1 MSFLN
6 KIYAWILKNYIKVI
20 LFLFIIGIAYGAY
33 LYYHFQAQK
42 KDQDAGDLFLS
53 FYNSYSASDFDEEEY
68 KIVSDAISLI
78 DDASIYL
85 AMLKSIYAV
94 ESVKDND
101 LQKALAELLNAREI
115 LSSKR
120 NNFNFLKEIIDL
132 RMVNIFIDLEDLESA
147 KKILGNNFTVYQTNK
162 LILQGDIFAIEKK
175 FKDAKKK
182 YVDAI
187 ARSENETQRN
197 LINLKISTLTEQ

>member
-1 MSFLN
+1 MNFFN

-20 LFLFIIGIAYGAY
+20 LFLLIIGLAYGAY
-33 LYYHFQAQK
+33 LYYFFQAQK

-53 FYNSYSASDFDEEEY
+53 FYNSYSVSDFDEEEY
-68 KIVSDAISLI
+68 NIAIDAISQI
-78 DDASIYL
+78 DGASIYL
-85 AMLKSIYAV
+85 AMLKSINAA
-94 ESVKDND
+94 ESVKGND
-101 LQKALAELLNAREI
+101 LQEALAELLNAREI
-115 LSSKR
+115 LSSKS

-147 KKILGNNFTVYQTNK
+147 KKILSNDFTVYQTNK
-162 LILQGDIFAIEKK
+162 LILLGDIFAIEKK

>member
-6 KIYAWILKNYIKVI
+6 KIYAWILKNHIKVI
-20 LFLFIIGIAYGAY
+20 SFLLILGLAYGAY
-33 LYYHFQAQK
+33 LYYFFQAQK

-53 FYNSYSASDFDEEEY
+53 FYNSYSVSDFDEEEY
-68 KIVSDAISLI
+68 KIALDAISQI

-85 AMLKSIYAV
+85 AMLKSINAA
-94 ESVKDND
+94 ESVKVND
-101 LQKALAELLNAREI
+101 LQKALAELLNAKEI
-115 LSSKR
+115 LSSKS

-132 RMVNIFIDLEDLESA
+132 RMVNIFIDLEDLERA
-147 KKILGNNFTVYQTNK
+147 KKILGNNFTTYQTNK

-175 FKDAKKK
+175 LKDAKKK
-182 YVDAI
+182 YVDAL

-197 LINLKISTLTEQ
+197 LINLKISTLTE

>member
-1 MSFLN
+1 MNFLN
-6 KIYAWILKNYIKVI
+6 KIYAWILKNFIKVI
-20 LFLFIIGIAYGAY
+20 SFLLIIGLAYGAY
-33 LYYHFQAQK
+33 LYYYFQAQK

-53 FYNSYSASDFDEEEY
+53 FYNSYSISDFDEEEY
-68 KIVSDAISLI
+68 KIAIDAISQI

-85 AMLKSIYAV
+85 AMLKSINAV
-94 ESVKDND
+94 ESVKGND

-115 LSSKR
+115 LSSKS

-132 RMVNIFIDLEDLESA
+132 RMVNIFIDLEDLERA
-147 KKILGNNFTVYQTNK
+147 KKILGNNFTTYQTNK
-162 LILQGDIFAIEKK
+162 LILQGDIFATEKK

-182 YVDAI
+182 YVDAL

-197 LINLKISTLTEQ
+197 LINLKISTLTE

>member
-1 MSFLN
+1 MNFLN

-20 LFLFIIGIAYGAY
+20 SFLLIIGLAYGAY
-33 LYYHFQAQK
+33 LYYFFQAQK

-53 FYNSYSASDFDEEEY
+53 FYNSYSVSDFDEEEY
-68 KIVSDAISLI
+68 KFAIDAISQI

-85 AMLKSIYAV
+85 AMLKSINAA
-94 ESVKDND
+94 ESVKVND
-101 LQKALAELLNAREI
+101 LQKALAELLNAKEI
-115 LSSKR
+115 LSSKS

-132 RMVNIFIDLEDLESA
+132 RMVNIFIDLEDLERA
-147 KKILGNNFTVYQTNK
+147 KKILSNNFTTYQTNK
-162 LILQGDIFAIEKK
+162 LILQGDIFATEKK

-182 YVDAI
+182 YVDAL

-197 LINLKISTLTEQ
+197 LINLKISTLTE

>member
-1 MSFLN
+1 MNFLN

-20 LFLFIIGIAYGAY
+20 SFLLIIGLAYGAY
-33 LYYHFQAQK
+33 LYYFFQAQK

-53 FYNSYSASDFDEEEY
+53 FYNSYSVSDFDEEKY
-68 KIVSDAISLI
+68 KIAIDAISQI

-85 AMLKSIYAV
+85 AMLKSINAA
-94 ESVKDND
+94 ESVKVND
-101 LQKALAELLNAREI
+101 LQKALAELLNAKEI
-115 LSSKR
+115 LSSKS

-132 RMVNIFIDLEDLESA
+132 RMVNIFIGLEDLERA
-147 KKILGNNFTVYQTNK
+147 KKILSNNFTTYQTNK
-162 LILQGDIFAIEKK
+162 LILQGDIFATEKK

-182 YVDAI
+182 YVDAL

-197 LINLKISTLTEQ
+197 LINLKISTLTE

>member
-1 MSFLN
+1 MNFLN

-20 LFLFIIGIAYGAY
+20 SFLLIIGLAYGAY
-33 LYYHFQAQK
+33 LYYFFQAQK

-53 FYNSYSASDFDEEEY
+53 FYNSYSVSDFDEEEY
-68 KIVSDAISLI
+68 KIAIDAISQI

-85 AMLKSIYAV
+85 AMLKSINAA
-94 ESVKDND
+94 ESVKVNN

-115 LSSKR
+115 LSSKS

-132 RMVNIFIDLEDLESA
+132 RMVNIFIDLEDLERA
-147 KKILGNNFTVYQTNK
+147 KKILSNNFTTYQTNK

-182 YVDAI
+182 YVDAL

-197 LINLKISTLTEQ
+197 LINLKISTLTE

>member
-1 MSFLN
+1 MNFLN
-6 KIYAWILKNYIKVI
+6 KIYSWILKNFIKVI
-20 LFLFIIGIAYGAY
+20 SFLLIIGLAYGAY
-33 LYYHFQAQK
+33 LYYYFQAQK

-53 FYNSYSASDFDEEEY
+53 FYNSYSISDFDEEEY
-68 KIVSDAISLI
+68 KIAIDAISQI

-85 AMLKSIYAV
+85 AMLKSINAV
-94 ESVKDND
+94 ESVKSND

-115 LSSKR
+115 LSSKS

-132 RMVNIFIDLEDLESA
+132 RMVNIFIDLEDLERA
-147 KKILGNNFTVYQTNK
+147 KKILGNNFTTYQTNK

-175 FKDAKKK
+175 LKDAKKK
-182 YVDAI
+182 YVDAL

-197 LINLKISTLTEQ
+197 LINLKISTLTE